1 MDRHV
6 EQQHVIHLLTKAAEV
21 RREKEIGVNAGERAY
36 RAGMQRPRNTPDS
49 WHIATILNDRM
60 DAAGGPSARD
70 EIACVDE
77 RLSHRLF
84 AQDVTTRRKASAN
97 DPMTRRRHNDVKQQF
112 RMTARQKLVNVFGD
126 DDVLQG
132 KFSGTTFRPLDVEV
146 SQTDDPQIGNFRGG
160 AEPSSAHC
168 ATADEGGLQLQLRL
182 HPIPTIDVATITV
195 NVYDASGAPSPCQG
209 ASRASNNDDADLR
222 RFERAATRFASGW
235 RNAVIGIRDLAR
247 HLDISI
253 GTVSR
258 ALNDRADVNPLTRQ
272 RVREAAAKLGYS
284 PNQSGRSLRRGKTDL
299 VAMIV
304 PSRSDDTLINTVFLS
319 VLDGLKRRLGEDGL
333 DLAIFLEGEKDS
345 RLASLRR
352 VTERGLAD
360 ALIIADTLVADP
372 RVEYLVKLRRPFVTF
387 GRTKA
392 AARHAWVDPDFEAA
406 IEGAV
411 AHLAALGHR
420 RIGLAL
426 PKVGTNYVD
435 LVESGYRRAMRS
447 RGFAIDEGWDVR
459 RPAGER
465 GGVEAADALLAAA
478 PRPTAIVLT
487 DSMHAAALYRRLSE
501 AGLRPGRD
509 VSILALLPEA
519 RAQYLIPTLT
529 SYQTDWTKIG
539 RRLGEAVIAEI
550 ARSSSERSAQ
560 DASAKANAKP
570 DRLQFKM
577 AVEFSPGES
586 VERVDAAE

>member
-1 MDRHV
+1 
-6 EQQHVIHLLTKAAEV
+6 L
-21 RREKEIGVNAGERAY
+21 
-36 RAGMQRPRNTPDS
+36 
-49 WHIATILNDRM
+49 
-60 DAAGGPSARD
+60 
-70 EIACVDE
+70 
-77 RLSHRLF
+77 
-84 AQDVTTRRKASAN
+84 
-97 DPMTRRRHNDVKQQF
+97 
-112 RMTARQKLVNVFGD
+112 
-126 DDVLQG
+126 
-132 KFSGTTFRPLDVEV
+132 
-146 SQTDDPQIGNFRGG
+146 
-160 AEPSSAHC
+160 
-168 ATADEGGLQLQLRL
+168 
-182 HPIPTIDVATITV
+182 
-195 NVYDASGAPSPCQG
+195 
-209 ASRASNNDDADLR
+209 
-222 RFERAATRFASGW
+222 
-235 RNAVIGIRDLAR
+235 IGIRDLAR
-247 HLDISI
+247 HLNISI

-333 DLAIFLEGEKDS
+333 DLAIFLEGEKDG

-360 ALIIADTLVADP
+360 ALIIADTRAADP
-372 RVEYLVKLRRPFVTF
+372 RVEYLAKLRRPFVTF

-411 AHLAALGHR
+411 DHLAALGHR

-426 PKVGTNYVD
+426 PKIDTNYVD

-465 GGVEAADALLAAA
+465 GGIEAADALLAAA

-529 SYQTDWTKIG
+529 SYQTDWTEIG
-539 RRLGEAVIAEI
+539 RRLGEAAIAEI
-550 ARSSSERSAQ
+550 AQTAGEQSAQ
-560 DASAKANAKP
+560 DDSAKATPK
-570 DRLQFKM
+570 RLQFKM
-577 AVEFSPGES
+577 AVAFSPGES
-586 VERVDAAE
+586 VARVDAVK

>member
-1 MDRHV
+1 
-6 EQQHVIHLLTKAAEV
+6 VIHFLAKAAEMG
-21 RREKEIGVNAGERAY
+21 REKEVGVNTGDRAD
-36 RAGMQRPRNTPDS
+36 RVGAQRPRNAADP
-49 WHIATILNDRM
+49 WQIATVLNDGV
-60 DAAGGPSARD
+60 DAARGPGAHDKVVR
-70 EIACVDE
+70 IGE
-77 RLSHRLF
+77 RFGHRLL
-84 AQDVTTRRKASAN
+84 AQHMTTRGKSGA
-97 DPMTRRRHNDVKQQF
+97 DDLVTRRRRDDVKQKI
-112 RMTARQKLVNVFGD
+112 RMAARQQLVNVFGD
-126 DDVLQG
+126 DDVLQR
-132 KFSGTTFRPLDVEV
+132 KFGGAPFGPFDVEV
-146 SQTDDPQIGNFRGG
+146 GQANNAQAGNLR
-160 AEPSSAHC
+160 
-168 ATADEGGLQLQLRL
+168 GGLQPGSTHCAATDEGRFQLHRRSSAV
-182 HPIPTIDVATITV
+182 PAIDVATVAV
-195 NVYDASGAPSPCQG
+195 NVYDATGGPSPCQD
-209 ASRASNNDDADLR
+209 ASRPSNNGGADLR
-222 RFERAATRFASGW
+222 RFERAAARFAYKW
-235 RNAVIGIRDLAR
+235 RNALIGIRDLAR

-435 LVESGYRRAMRS
+435 LVESGYRRAMQS
-447 RGFAIDEGWDVR
+447 RGLAIDEGWDVR

-478 PRPTAIVLT
+478 LRPTAIVLT

-529 SYQTDWTKIG
+529 SYQTNWTEIG
-539 RRLGEAVIAEI
+539 RRLGEAAIAEI
-550 ARSSSERSAQ
+550 ARSSGERSTL
-560 DASAKANAKP
+560 DPPAKAGSKP
-570 DRLQFKM
+570 ERLQLKM

-586 VERVDAAE
+586 VERVDAVK